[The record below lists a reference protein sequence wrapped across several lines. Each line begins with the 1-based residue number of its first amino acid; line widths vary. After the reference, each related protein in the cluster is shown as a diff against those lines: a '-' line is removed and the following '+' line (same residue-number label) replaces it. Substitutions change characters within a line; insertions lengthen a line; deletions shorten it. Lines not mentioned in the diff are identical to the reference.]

1 MKILFAADTMPYS
14 EYALQ
19 ELINLAENT
28 FAGITIVGVTREDI
42 ARGSKGGV
50 YDLVELDNP
59 LLDALDKYRERF
71 LSHWKDGESP
81 YEAVDCRYEWLTLRS
96 NMWEQI
102 MVCRGSIKE
111 LKVRVRFGNV
121 VKEIIS
127 ESRESSSDLIILG
140 CTGGSRCVWEDVP
153 YVPEKVV
160 NEAECSVFL
169 VKEAHPINRIYAC
182 LDETNITQESLEM
195 INQMAT
201 IHRAEIELIGLTKG
215 MGIKAE
221 VYPWL
226 EKVFEYLESKGLDVS
241 LNYREISDFEP
252 FLREKVREGLLAL
265 WMGKKSLLD
274 RFFSKSTIGRFIKTC
289 RTSVLVLR

>member
-14 EYALQ
+14 EFALQ

-28 FAGITIVGVTREDI
+28 FAGITIVGVAKTSPAREVQ
-42 ARGSKGGV
+42 SGV
-50 YDLVELDNP
+50 YSSVKLDDP
-59 LLDALDKYRERF
+59 LIEALDKYREIF
-71 LSHWKDGESP
+71 LNHWEKGESP
-81 YEAVDCRYEWLTLRS
+81 YEAMNCQYEWLTLRS

-102 MVCRGSIKE
+102 KVCRGSMKD
-111 LKVRVRFGNV
+111 LNVRVRFGNV
-121 VKEIIS
+121 VKEILA
-127 ESRESSSDLIILG
+127 ESKESGSDLIILG
-140 CTGGSRCVWEDVP
+140 CTKGTQCLWEEVP
-153 YVPEKVV
+153 NVPEKVV

-169 VKEAHPINRIYAC
+169 VKEAHPINKIYAC

-201 IHRAEIELIGLTKG
+201 IHSAGIELIGLTKG
-215 MGIKAE
+215 MGIKAD

-226 EKVFEYLESKGLDVS
+226 EKVFEYLENKGLDVA

-252 FLREKVREGLLAL
+252 FIRSEVKEGLLAL

-274 RFFSKSTIGRFIKTC
+274 RFFSKSSIGRFIKTC